1 MRNSCEPLIPLNGA
15 KLRIFLR
22 ISKDFPVFFFI
33 TCAFLGNCA
42 GFCTYFFAGRSILL
56 YSSGDFNNFIASL
69 ICLS

>member
-33 TCAFLGNCA
+33 PCAFLGNCA
-42 GFCTYFFAGRSILL
+42 GFCTYFFA
-56 YSSGDFNNFIASL
+56 
-69 ICLS
+69 